1 MKKILLIGAG
11 PIVIGQACEF
21 DYSGVQ
27 ACRILK
33 KENYKVFLV
42 NNNPA
47 TVMTDKKNCHK
58 IFYKN
63 ICLKNIIHIARKYKI
78 KKILPNVGGQT
89 GINIAIDFFKK
100 KKTFGE
106 RISFLGASLKSILIS
121 ENRVLF
127 RKKMIKNN
135 ILVPFSKSVSTKKQA
150 IKIRKKIIKLTK
162 RKELIIRA
170 SYTLGGIGGGR
181 IKGKKKFIS
190 FFKKSIEV
198 SKTKKVLI
206 EESLFGDKEIELE
219 VLIDKEKNF
228 IIICGIENID
238 ELGIHTG
245 DSVTIS
251 PIQTLRNKEIQKLR
265 KITKSVINALNIHSC
280 GINIQFCYNK
290 RNGSIKVIEIN
301 PRVSRSSALASKA
314 TGYPIAK
321 VSTLLSIGKKI
332 GELKKIIFNK
342 IPAFY
347 EPSLDYIVLKTPK
360 FSNEKFDFFE
370 GKLGVQMKSVGESM
384 SISLN
389 NEDLFQKAF
398 RSLTQESCGIHMRGL
413 DKNEILKKSLFSNE
427 SRINSIYELYSLG
440 EKVKSKIDRFF
451 LNIIRKISILCN
463 FIRKSRNLLLKN
475 KKIFLFAKRKG
486 FSDILLSLI
495 VKKSGFEVTKER
507 IKKKILCKYK
517 TIDSCS
523 GEFKIKSNYVF
534 SSYFGKNEIK
544 KKNIKKYL
552 VLGSGPNKI
561 GQGIEFDYCCVHA
574 LNTISS
580 LNFFSMILN
589 NNPETVST
597 DYESSNRLF
606 FLPCDFEEIINIY
619 KFDNFKGIFLQ
630 FCGQLSESILEK
642 MHFFKIPVVG
652 TKIKNIKKSENR
664 KNFNKVIKKINGI
677 NMPNTLVIKNE
688 TDLSKKKKKIVK
700 FPIIVRPSFVL
711 GGENMKI
718 LKNYREFEE
727 YVNKKKNIKYL
738 FPFSLDTFIKK
749 CDEYDVDF
757 ISLKKKIHILPILKH
772 IEKLGVHSG
781 DSNGFIKK
789 ISKKKK
795 KKISSLIKTISKKFM
810 ILGFSNIQIG
820 IKKKKIYLI
829 ELNTRASRTVP
840 FISKSIGYDYVNLC
854 VKNLLIHRKKNIFR
868 RVRSR
873 ENSFFK
879 KKLYAFKSPIF
890 SFRNFP
896 NYIPCLGPSM
906 KSTGEVISI
915 GNNKYRTYIKNKLH
929 LFKNI
934 TSLENVFILKKKRN
948 EIHNKINFF
957 YVSNKNFIFML
968 NFLNEIKKI
977 NNSNTLILF
986 KGNKK
991 IKRFFLENIKKNILF
1006 VDKYEINKFLIKGL
1020 RHLNKYL

>member
-33 KENYKVFLV
+33 KENYKVFLI

-63 ICLKNIIHIARKYKI
+63 INLKNIIYIAKKYNI

-89 GINIAIDFFKK
+89 GINIAIDFFKRK
-100 KKTFGE
+100 KKLKKK
-106 RISFLGASLKSILIS
+106 ISFLGAPLKSVLVS

-135 ILVPFSKSVSTKKQA
+135 IHVPFSRSVSTKKQA
-150 IKIRKKIIKLTK
+150 LKIRKKIIKLTK
-162 RKELIIRA
+162 KKELIIRA

-181 IKGKKKFIS
+181 IKRKKDFLS
-190 FFKKSIEV
+190 FLEKSIEI

-219 VLIDKEKNF
+219 VLIDREKNF
-228 IIICGIENID
+228 VIICGIENID

-245 DSVTIS
+245 DSISIS

-265 KITKSVINALNIHSC
+265 KITKSVINALNINSC
-280 GINIQFCYNK
+280 GINIQFSYNK
-290 RNGSIKVIEIN
+290 RSGSIKVIEIN

-321 VSTLLSIGKKI
+321 VSTLLSVGKKI
-332 GELKKIIFNK
+332 GELKKIVFNK

-347 EPSLDYIVLKTPK
+347 EPSLNYLVLKTPK
-360 FSNEKFDFFE
+360 FSNEKFRFFE

-389 NEDLFQKAF
+389 NEDLLQKAF
-398 RSLTQESCGIHMRGL
+398 RSLNQESCGIYMSSL
-413 DKNEILKKSLFSNE
+413 DKNEIIKKSLFPNE
-427 SRINSIYELYSLG
+427 SRVNSIYELYSIG
-440 EKVKSKIDRFF
+440 EKVKSKIDKFF

-463 FIRKSRNLLLKN
+463 FIRKSRNLLLKDN
-475 KKIFLFAKRKG
+475 RILLFAKRKG

-495 VKKSGFEVTKER
+495 IKKNSFEVTKKRVE
-507 IKKKILCKYK
+507 KKIFCKYK

-523 GEFKIKSNYVF
+523 GEFNIKSNYVF

-544 KKNIKKYL
+544 RKNIKKYL

-597 DYESSNRLF
+597 DYENSNRLF

-630 FCGQLSESILEK
+630 FCGQLCKSILK
-642 MHFFKIPVVG
+642 KIQLFKIPVVG
-652 TKIKNIKKSENR
+652 TKVENIKKSENR
-664 KNFNKVIKKINGI
+664 KNFNNIIKKINGI
-677 NMPNTLVIKNE
+677 NMPKTFVIKDE
-688 TDLSKKKKKIVK
+688 TDLKKKKKKIK
-700 FPIIVRPSFVL
+700 FPVIIRPSFVL
-711 GGENMKI
+711 GGENMKV
-718 LKNYREFEE
+718 LKNYRKFEK
-727 YVNKKKNIKYL
+727 YISKKKDIKYL

-749 CDEYDVDF
+749 CDEYDIDF
-757 ISLKKKIHILPILKH
+757 ISFKKKIHILPILKH
-772 IEKLGVHSG
+772 IEKLGIHSG

-789 ISKKKK
+789 INKKKK
-795 KKISSLIKTISKKFM
+795 KKILNLIKIISKKFM

-829 ELNTRASRTVP
+829 ELNARASRTVP

-854 VKNLLIHRKKNIFR
+854 VKNLLVHRKKNIFR
-868 RVRSR
+868 KAKLKEV
-873 ENSFFK
+873 SFFK

-890 SFRNFP
+890 SFKNFP
-896 NYIPCLGPSM
+896 NYIPSLGPSM
-906 KSTGEVISI
+906 KSTGETISI
-915 GNNKYRTYIKNKLH
+915 GDNKYKTYIKNKLH

-934 TSLENVFILKKKRN
+934 ISLKNVFILKTKKN

-957 YVSNKNFIFML
+957 YVNNKNFIFML
-968 NFLNEIKKI
+968 NFINETKEVNK
-977 NNSNTLILF
+977 SNTLILF
-986 KGNKK
+986 EGNKK
-991 IKRFFLENIKKNILF
+991 IKNFFLGNIKKELLF
-1006 VDKYEINKFLIKGL
+1006 VDEYEINNLLTKGL
-1020 RHLNKYL
+1020 RYLNNYL